1 MNSILT
7 GMGVAGCVFLGGL
20 CGLFLHGFLP
30 ESHRTKETQ
39 DVVRLGIGMLSIL
52 ASLVLGLLIATAKQ
66 SYDTTDQELR
76 RYSAELLLL
85 NETLRDYG
93 VDAAV
98 PRDLLRQHADRV
110 LLDIWPRETAGRIDQ
125 PGRIEDRRAALL
137 LEHVRET
144 IRALSPIDA
153 GQKWLQDQALQ
164 ISSTLLQQRLLL
176 IEQEGATVQPIILL
190 ILVSWVSFIFASF
203 GLNAPRNATVI
214 GAFLVCSLAIG
225 GSVFLIL
232 EMDNPLSGVMKISS
246 APMEKALNEMTR

>member
-7 GMGVAGCVFLGGL
+7 GIGVAACVFLGGL

-76 RYSAELLLL
+76 RYCAELLLL

-98 PRDLLRQHADRV
+98 PRNLLRQHTDRV
-110 LLDIWPRETAGRIDQ
+110 LLDIWPREAARRND
-125 PGRIEDRRAALL
+125 PPVRIEDRRASVL

-144 IRALSPIDA
+144 IRALSPVDA

-164 ISSTLLQQRLLL
+164 ISSSLLQQRLLL

-203 GLNAPRNATVI
+203 GMNAPRNATVI

-246 APMEKALNEMTR
+246 APMEKALNEMTP